1 VKPWLNLS
9 LAALLCYGLVGLL
22 QKLTTNRLSAE
33 SALIWYSVGYLLLFP
48 WFLRGADFTKV
59 LESYV
64 ALGILAGF
72 TARIG
77 EWFLFA
83 SLRNGAKASVA
94 VPLTSTYPL
103 VTLLLA
109 MAFLKERPTTV
120 QWAGIILAVVAS
132 ALMAHEPSKAT
143 DSRSQT
149 SAK

>member
-1 VKPWLNLS
+1 VIPWLLPS

-22 QKLTTNRLSAE
+22 QKLTTNRVSAE
-33 SALIWYSVGYLLLFP
+33 NAFVWYSVGYLLLFP
-48 WFLRGADFTKV
+48 WFLHDADFTKV
-59 LESYV
+59 LGIYV
-64 ALGILAGF
+64 VLGILSGF
-72 TARIG
+72 IARIG

-103 VTLLLA
+103 VTLVLA

-132 ALMAHEPSKAT
+132 ALMAYEPSQASDGK
-143 DSRSQT
+143 SRT
-149 SAK
+149 SSR